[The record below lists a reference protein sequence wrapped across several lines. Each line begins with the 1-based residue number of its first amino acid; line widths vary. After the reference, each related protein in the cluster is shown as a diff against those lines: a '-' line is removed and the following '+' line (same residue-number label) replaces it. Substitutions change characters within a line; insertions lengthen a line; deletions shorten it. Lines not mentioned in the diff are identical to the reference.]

1 MEGAVKQPVAD
12 THATSRHDASTE
24 QVAAAYR
31 QAAVTAGAIIASLGI
46 YTIVVEG
53 VLRSGTDAAPP
64 AFFATLRIALFVV
77 SGVAI
82 FTSTIVKGLMLR
94 SGPADTAGR
103 LARLRTASV
112 VSMAFAE
119 VPAVCG
125 LVLVLLG
132 RVRTDFYMLLVISL
146 YMMVRHFP
154 RRGGWEEYVRRGST
168 GLAR

>member
-1 MEGAVKQPVAD
+1 VEGIVKQPVAD
-12 THATSRHDASTE
+12 NHATPTHNGSAE
-24 QVAAAYR
+24 QVEMACRQATVIAAAI
-31 QAAVTAGAIIASLGI
+31 VASLGM
-46 YTIVVEG
+46 YTFVVEM
-53 VLRSGTDAAPP
+53 VMRSGTDAAPP

-77 SGVAI
+77 SGIAI

-94 SGPADTAGR
+94 NAPADTAGR

-112 VSMAFAE
+112 ISMAFAE
-119 VPAVCG
+119 VPAVSG